1 MKSESMVAP
10 SAPALRQISESNDR
24 TSKLLA
30 RYREV
35 RSFSERLCETLQPE
49 DCVVQSMPDVSPTK
63 WHLAHTSWFFE
74 TFILKVWMPEYQPE
88 IPEYAYLFNSYYN
101 AAGSMH
107 RRDLRGLISR
117 PTLAETF
124 RFRRSIDEQ
133 IEELLGRAD
142 EELLAEMEPVFT
154 IGLHHEQQ
162 HQELLVTDIKHV
174 FAQNPLHPVY
184 RQREKRVE
192 PRRIGPMTFV
202 DFEETILEIGYDGRG
217 FSYDNEGPR
226 HRALVPAFSLATRL
240 VTNGEYLA
248 FIEAGGYERP
258 EYWLSLGWM
267 TVNEQRWQAP
277 LYWMKRDGR
286 WWNFT
291 LSGMRPIEE
300 AEPVTHVSH
309 FEADAFANWS
319 GARLP
324 TEFEWERAASGIPIE
339 GNFVDTERFHPAP
352 VAAQGNGKLQQ
363 IYGDVWEWTR
373 SAYLPY
379 PGYRAA
385 PGALGEYNG
394 KFMSN
399 QMVLRGGSCAT
410 SQSHIRPTYR
420 NFCQPEKRWQFTGIR
435 LARDPA

>member
-1 MKSESMVAP
+1 MEVVS
-10 SAPALRQISESNDR
+10 RQARPIPVSRPNER
-24 TSKLLA
+24 RGALLA

-35 RSFSERLCETLQPE
+35 RRFTERLCETLQPE
-49 DCVVQSMPDVSPTK
+49 DCVVQSMSDVSPTK

-74 TFILKVWMPEYQPE
+74 TFILKVWMADYEPENPQ
-88 IPEYAYLFNSYYN
+88 YAYLFNSYYN
-101 AAGSMH
+101 AAGEMH

-117 PTLAETF
+117 PTLSETY
-124 RFRRSIDEQ
+124 RFRRSIDEH
-133 IEELLGRAD
+133 IEELLARTD
-142 EELLAEMEPVFT
+142 EELLAEVEPVFT

-174 FAQNPLHPVY
+174 FAQNPFHPIY
-184 RQREKRVE
+184 RERDGLIAPCRVT
-192 PRRIGPMTFV
+192 PVNFI
-202 DFEETILEIGYDGRG
+202 DFPETILEIGHSGHE

-226 HRALVPAFSLATRL
+226 HRALVPAFSLATRP
-240 VTNGEYLA
+240 VTNGEYLE
-248 FIEAGGYERP
+248 FMEAGGYERP
-258 EYWLSLGWM
+258 EFWLSLGW
-267 TVNEQRWQAP
+267 TTLNDPVSGRWKAP
-277 LYWMKRDGR
+277 LYWTKRDGT

-291 LSGMRPIEE
+291 LAGLRPVDE

-324 TEFEWERAASGIPIE
+324 TEFEWERAALELPIE
-339 GNFVDTERFHPAP
+339 GNFVESERFQPAP
-352 VAAQGNGKLQQ
+352 VESQPNDRLTQMF
-363 IYGDVWEWTR
+363 GDVWQWTR

-410 SQSHIRPTYR
+410 SRNHIRVTYR
-420 NFCQPEKRWQFTGIR
+420 NFFQPEKRWQFTGIR
-435 LARDPA
+435 LARDPS